1 MIIQAKIRSNIVKLF
16 QEKFQVENRLSS
28 KVSTARFNLEAEE
41 TWSPP
46 ALSCGNNI
54 VAFGGY
60 TRPHIKEEVQ
70 INNIEETRWLDN
82 FFGGYIATVGHRLI
96 GVRRIYQCS
105 AQDYNIVLHSILV
118 TETYAAPLTE
128 QEIIDDLFATY
139 WSDIDTTTYVDG
151 TETIASI
158 NFTRLYLDEALNQL
172 AKLNG
177 KEWYIDYQKKLHYFT
192 PAEGTSPFG
201 LWDSLS

>member
-1 MIIQAKIRSNIVKLF
+1 MIIQTKISGNIVKLF
-16 QEKFQVENRLSS
+16 QEKFQVENRLSN
-28 KVSTARFNLEAEE
+28 KVSTAKFNLVAEE
-41 TWSPP
+41 TWATP

-60 TRPHIKEEVQ
+60 TRPHVKDEIQ
-70 INNIEETRWLDN
+70 INNIATIRWLDN
-82 FFGGYIATVGHRLI
+82 FFGGYIATVGHKLI
-96 GVRRIYQCS
+96 GIRRVYQCS

-118 TETYAAPLTE
+118 TEDYSSKTE
-128 QEIIDDLFATY
+128 QEIIDDLFTTY

-151 TETIASI
+151 TEDIASI

-192 PAEGTSPFG
+192 PATGTAPFE
-201 LWDSLS
+201 LKDI